1 MGGFGDADETTA
13 PSYRLRSLT
22 RDVFPYTTYH
32 SNTRP
37 ILSLTTHTQVQRT
50 SATLMQSEVEPELMA
65 SVQSRALKAEKEA
78 ARLRAAL
85 QAAQHEGAMWRERA
99 KGLEQLRS

>member
-1 MGGFGDADETTA
+1 
-13 PSYRLRSLT
+13 
-22 RDVFPYTTYH
+22 
-32 SNTRP
+32 
-37 ILSLTTHTQVQRT
+37 
-50 SATLMQSEVEPELMA
+50 MQSEVEPELMA